1 MARVV
6 AVKLSDEEYVELER
20 VARERGYTMVAE
32 FVKDVILDLLK
43 GERGEAPPSLER
55 LYSRLERK
63 VQDLVNPFTAKID
76 DVLRRTAELQSKVEE
91 LEQRITGLEE
101 RLRGERPRPARR
113 ERRKSAI
120 ERLKEQGAV
129 FETDVRW
136 LRNRDA
142 FFEKLRR
149 EGALILDTSE
159 GRIAVDPEFWRR
171 FLARLSRLKS
181 RSEDEILG
189 KGMLNAQEYRLFKA
203 LKSSGLVYYE
213 EEKKRWAAVE
223 DLAA

>member
-43 GERGEAPPSLER
+43 GERGETPPSLER